1 MKKNSILIIDDNKKL
16 LSSLRRYLEDN
27 GFTVITTTNAVEGFK
42 ILNQSL
48 PTLIIL
54 DIVLPKISGFK
65 FLHSLRNNPKLFYL
79 PIIILTGKSSVA
91 DRIQCY
97 TLGCNAY
104 LSKPFDVEELLS
116 IIRNLITH
124 YKNLFYSNE
133 NQERLYDTI
142 FATQNNFNFYR
153 TDNNFQIKYNIELT
167 PKEQHTLNLIADGQ
181 MNKEIAKNL
190 NVSSRHIE
198 RYVTLLLDRFGVQS
212 RTELVRIA
220 VEYSFFTT

>member
-1 MKKNSILIIDDNKKL
+1 M
-16 LSSLRRYLEDN
+16 
-27 GFTVITTTNAVEGFK
+27 
-42 ILNQSL
+42 
-48 PTLIIL
+48 
-54 DIVLPKISGFK
+54 
-65 FLHSLRNNPKLFYL
+65 
-79 PIIILTGKSSVA
+79 
-91 DRIQCY
+91 
-97 TLGCNAY
+97 GCNAY

-198 RYVTLLLDRFGVQS
+198 RYVTRLLDRFGVQS